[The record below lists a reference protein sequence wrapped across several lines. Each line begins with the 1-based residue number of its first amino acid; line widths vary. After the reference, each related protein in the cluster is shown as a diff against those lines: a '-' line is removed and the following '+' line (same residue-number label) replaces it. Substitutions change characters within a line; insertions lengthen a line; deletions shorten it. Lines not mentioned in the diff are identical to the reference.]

1 MGSHLVRLEQQ
12 QRGLVA
18 ISADLD
24 GGIQRALDAHARGC
38 GEDELELGDHLGA
51 PGFVTQLRGAQA
63 GLCAL
68 GTARRLACRLLAPRL
83 LRPVQRV
90 LRLALKR
97 CGMGGTV
104 EARPFNGRLAGRV
117 ERVTVDSLERGTARL
132 WGGGGAVVSTCML
145 AGGSRL
151 QRSRARCGA
160 AGALRPRLI
169 ISGHQSHQRSS
180 EVISGHQWSSV
191 RLA

>member
-24 GGIQRALDAHARGC
+24 GGIQRALDARARGC

-104 EARPFNGRLAGRV
+104 EARPFKRCGMGGTVEARPFNGRLAGRV
-117 ERVTVDSLERGTARL
+117 ERVTVDSLERGAARL
-132 WGGGGAVVSTCML
+132 WGGEGAVVSTCML

-151 QRSRARCGA
+151 QRSSGGVAR
-160 AGALRPRLI
+160 L
-169 ISGHQSHQRSS
+169 
-180 EVISGHQWSSV
+180 V
-191 RLA
+191 RCVLA